1 MTQHD
6 ERTRPAGGRTSSL
19 VSRRS
24 VLKTGAA
31 VAAVSALGFP
41 NVLRAQSSPILIG
54 HLTPL
59 TGFLGVMGEWAS
71 LGVQMAAEEIN
82 AGGGVMGRQLDVQTE
97 DSINPENAATKA
109 QRMIA
114 RDNKDVIL
122 GEISSAST
130 LAIAQVAERNR
141 KLFIATGP
149 RSDVLRGENCTRYM
163 FCTDLPNTV
172 NVNVVGEK
180 LKRDGMV
187 DGKNFFTLTADYVF
201 GHDLLE
207 AAKRFFA
214 ANNANL
220 VGNELIATD
229 VTDFSPFIL
238 KIRQAQPDVVCL
250 NLAGNQVPNF
260 SKQYSE
266 FGLPFPTVGFGF
278 NTVDAWA
285 AGPGNITGT
294 WPAVWYHDLEVP
306 ASQEFVASFREKF
319 GKTPENHAWIDYIA
333 LKLLAQAMEEVQS
346 VDNEE
351 IIDYFETEAEF
362 DILKARK
369 AYFRAWDH
377 QLIQE
382 AYTVTARPPEEVE
395 GVLDMM
401 DLGPAVPGSDQS
413 LEIIFPDKEN
423 NPCQL

>member
-1 MTQHD
+1 MNRHH
-6 ERTRPAGGRTSSL
+6 ESGRI
-19 VSRRS
+19 SRRS
-24 VLKTGAA
+24 MLKTGAGAAA
-31 VAAVSALGFP
+31 VAALGFP
-41 NVLRAQSSPILIG
+41 NILRAQSGPIQVG

-71 LGVQMAAEEIN
+71 LGVQLAAEEIN
-82 AGGGVMGRQLDVQTE
+82 AAGGVLGRQMEIQTE

-109 QRMIA
+109 QRMIE

-122 GEISSAST
+122 GEISSASS
-130 LAIAQVAERNR
+130 LAIGQVAERNK

-149 RSDVLRGENCTRYM
+149 RSDVLRGESCNRYM

-172 NVNVVGEK
+172 NVNVVGEN
-180 LKRDGMV
+180 LKREDMV
-187 DGKNFFTLTADYVF
+187 DGRKFFTLTADYVF
-201 GHDLLE
+201 GHDLL
-207 AAKRFFA
+207 AAAERFFET
-214 ANNANL
+214 NNANL

-229 VTDFSPFIL
+229 LTDFSPFIL

-260 SKQYSE
+260 CKQYAE

-278 NTVDAWA
+278 NTVDGWA

-294 WPAVWYHDLEVP
+294 WPAVWYHSLDVP
-306 ASQEFVASFREKF
+306 ASLEFVERFKAKF

-333 LKLLAQAMEEVQS
+333 MKILAQAIEETQS

-351 IIDYFETEAEF
+351 LVDFMASGAEF

-369 AYFRAWDH
+369 AYFRDFDH

-382 AYTVTARPPEEVE
+382 AYTVTARPADQVSD
-395 GVLDMM
+395 VLELM
-401 DLGPAVPGSDQS
+401 DLGPAVPSSDQD
-413 LEIIFPDKEN
+413 LTVIFPDKGESG
-423 NPCQL
+423 CSL

>member
-1 MTQHD
+1 MSKLD
-6 ERTRPAGGRTSSL
+6 KSNL
-19 VSRRS
+19 ISRRT
-24 VLKTGAA
+24 VLGTAAAGAA
-31 VAAVSALGFP
+31 TLAMPGY
-41 NVLRAQSSPILIG
+41 LRAQSGPIQIG

-71 LGVQMAAEEIN
+71 LGVQLAAEEIN
-82 AGGGVMGRQLDVQTE
+82 AAGGVLGRQVDVQTE

-109 QRMIA
+109 QRMIE

-130 LAIAQVAERNR
+130 LAIGQVAERNK

-149 RSDVLRGENCTRYM
+149 RSDVLRGESCNRYM
-163 FCTDLPNTV
+163 FCTDIPNTV
-172 NVNVVGEK
+172 NVNVVGES
-180 LKRDGMV
+180 LKRDNMV
-187 DGKNFFTLTADYVF
+187 DGRKFFTLTADYVF

-207 AAKRFFA
+207 AAERFFE
-214 ANNANL
+214 ANNAEL

-229 VTDFSPFIL
+229 LTDFSPFIL

-260 SKQYSE
+260 AKQYAE

-278 NTVDAWA
+278 NTVDGWA

-294 WPAVWYHDLEVP
+294 WPAVWYHTLDVP
-306 ASQEFVASFREKF
+306 ASLEFVERFRAKF

-333 LKLLAQAMEEVQS
+333 MKILAKAMEETQS

-351 IIDYFETEAEF
+351 LVDYLASGAEF
-362 DILKARK
+362 DILKNRK
-369 AYFRAWDH
+369 AYFRDWDH

-382 AYTVTARPPEEVE
+382 AYTVTARDPDEVSD
-395 GVLDMM
+395 VLELME
-401 DLGPAVPGSDQS
+401 LGQAVPGPDQDLTLIYPTREQSGCS
-413 LEIIFPDKEN
+413 L
-423 NPCQL
+423 